1 MSRAETGG
9 EAVLCSDHTFSC
21 KGKGLGPGALGG
33 CTGPMRG
40 LHQRSLEDTEGPR
53 RAVWI
58 RHRRQRKGGRISST
72 HPSLPVCH
80 GSSAAAARLL

>member
-1 MSRAETGG
+1 MSRVKTGG

-33 CTGPMRG
+33 ATGPMRG

-53 RAVWI
+53 RAVRI
-58 RHRRQRKGGRISST
+58 RYRRQRRGGGLSST
-72 HPSLPVCH
+72 HPSPPVCH
-80 GSSAAAARLL
+80 GSSAATACLL